1 AQVAEAQVVE
11 VQVVEAQVV
20 EAQVVEAQVV
30 EAQVAE
36 TQVVEA
42 QVAETPAV
50 VVVKRIKQ
58 NHALALQALFGV
70 DLRVSLNMARRG
82 KIGPKIVLI
91 SF

>member
-1 AQVAEAQVVE
+1 MAAA
-11 VQVVEAQVV
+11 QVVEAQVV

-36 TQVVEA
+36 TPA
-42 QVAETPAV
+42 AAVA
-50 VVVKRIKQ
+50 KRIRQ
-58 NHALALQALFGV
+58 NRTLALQALFGV

-82 KIGPKIVLI
+82 KVGPKIILI